1 MSNGEM
7 KQTMAPT
14 TNASQADD
22 EIDLMTILLR
32 LNRHRSWIASS
43 TLLFGG
49 AALVYALLAKPVF
62 TASAS
67 IMPPQQ
73 QSSGIS
79 AMLGQLGGLA
89 GAAGGMAGLK
99 NPNDLYIGMLQ
110 SRTVADKLIVRFKL
124 QQRYKQ
130 DTADATRK
138 SLQQVSSITSGK
150 DGLISIAVDD
160 VDPKFAAT
168 LANAYVEELKALNQ
182 SLAVTDAAKRRL
194 FFEQQLKDTKAQ
206 LSAAEI
212 GLRKT
217 QESTGMILPEGQLPA
232 IVSTVTQLRATI
244 AAKEV
249 QLEAMKSFA
258 TPQNPAYIKT
268 QQELAGLH
276 EQLAKLE
283 TGQRGDGDLLVPT
296 GKFAQSG
303 LEYMRKLRELKYQE
317 TIFELLSKQYEMA
330 KIDEAKDSSLIQ
342 VLDPAVPP
350 ELKSKPKRSLIVM
363 LGLFGGLLIG
373 ILSALLRDILLS
385 DSTRER
391 RRELMLALKSSQ

>member
-7 KQTMAPT
+7 KQTMNHAT
-14 TNASQADD
+14 VASQADD
-22 EIDLMTILLR
+22 EIDLVAVMSR
-32 LNRHRSWIASS
+32 LARHRRWIAGS
-43 TLLFGG
+43 TVLFGG
-49 AALVYALLAKPVF
+49 AALAYALLAKPVF
-62 TASAS
+62 TASTS

-89 GAAGGMAGLK
+89 GAAGGIAGMK

-110 SRTVADKLIVRFKL
+110 SRTVADKLIARFKL
-124 QQRYKQ
+124 QQRYEQ

-168 LANAYVEELKALNQ
+168 LANAYVDELKALNQ

-206 LSAAEI
+206 LSAAEM

-217 QESTGMILPEGQLPA
+217 QEHTGMILPEGQLPA

-268 QQELAGLH
+268 QQELTGLH
-276 EQLAKLE
+276 EQLAKLDS
-283 TGQRGDGDLLVPT
+283 GQGSDSNLFVPT
-296 GKFAQSG
+296 GKIAQSG

-342 VLDPAVPP
+342 VLDTAVPP
-350 ELKSKPKRSLIVM
+350 ELKSKPKRALTVA
-363 LGLFGGLLIG
+363 LGLFGGLIIG
-373 ILSALLRDILLS
+373 ILSALLRDMLLS
-385 DSTRER
+385 DSSRER
-391 RRELMLALKSSQ
+391 RRELLLALKSSQ